1 MSGSGGADTSAGAS
15 SSPALQVIVLGSG
28 GGPVESNTT
37 AFLVRSTAEGWRRG
51 SIVALD
57 AGVMMSSI
65 TRIFEKTLPEGL
77 RAALTGSPSE
87 EGGDTPEP
95 SALSLPYT
103 LTSGP
108 FAGLEVPYASA
119 SANASFVQSALVDTY
134 LITHPHLDHIS
145 GFVINTAGLPGTRPK
160 RLAGLPS
167 TISAFKTHIFNNVI
181 WPNLSDENNGAGLVT
196 FMRLVE
202 GGSPAL
208 GDGEGRGYV
217 EISDGL
223 AVKIWGVSH
232 GHCIE
237 RHSHRG
243 SGTNTRFGS
252 MDASSAPLN
261 AGIMS
266 PRLSAHQPPSSSPL
280 VPQTLHHHQQLNHPP
295 PLQQQQQQT
304 PQQQQQAAAP
314 GPSQQPSQ
322 QPPQSQQATP
332 LLGPQRRDS
341 LALLSGGGSVA
352 AQARRASLGMLLP
365 QASQGE
371 SICVYDSSAYFIR
384 DVKTGREVLMFG
396 DVEPDSISLSPR
408 NGLIWQEAAP
418 KIAAGN
424 LAAIFV
430 ECSYDDSQPLDR
442 LYGHLTPRFVA
453 EEMANLA
460 AEVAHARIVYQQQ
473 QEQQK
478 QQQRERDRDG
488 RKRKRYGGDDDRM
501 SISNTSRTAS
511 HSRRKT
517 EALETQTTTTAGE
530 GSTAEAA
537 AVEAIVTELAAAAEP
552 VLEAPI
558 LPEDPVSPRTVK
570 PVRMAIATSAEVA
583 EVVVPP
589 PVPLE
594 ESSSAD
600 ILQPEVH
607 HPATPATHLS
617 LTEPDPS
624 QPSLDDEVLQAP
636 STAPTSIPDVSAS
649 VMGTGEVT
657 EQPQPLPLR
666 GLKVVII
673 HIKEKLRDGPPAG
686 EIILEQLR
694 EHEERNPLG
703 CEYIISY
710 AGQSLFF

>member
-1 MSGSGGADTSAGAS
+1 M
-15 SSPALQVIVLGSG
+15 
-28 GGPVESNTT
+28 ESNTT

-51 SIVALD
+51 SIIALD
-57 AGVMMSSI
+57 AGVLLSSI
-65 TRIFEKTLPEGL
+65 TRIFEQSLPEGL
-77 RAALTGSPSE
+77 TAAATGSPSE

-95 SALSLPYT
+95 SPLSLPYT
-103 LTSGP
+103 LTTGP

-119 SANASFVQSALVDTY
+119 AANASFVQSALVDTY

-252 MDASSAPLN
+252 MDASSGPLN
-261 AGIMS
+261 AGILS
-266 PRLSAHQPPSSSPL
+266 PRLTAHQPPSSSPL
-280 VPQTLHHHQQLNHPP
+280 VPQS
-295 PLQQQQQQT
+295 LQQQQQQQQQQ
-304 PQQQQQAAAP
+304 PHQQQQQVPPLP
-314 GPSQQPSQ
+314 GQQPAP
-322 QPPQSQQATP
+322 PPQSQQATP

-352 AQARRASLGMLLP
+352 AARRGSLGVLLP
-365 QASQGE
+365 QVSQGE
-371 SICVYDSSAYFIR
+371 SICVYDSSAYFVR

-408 NGLIWQEAAP
+408 NSLIWQEAAP

-442 LYGHLTPRFVA
+442 LYGHLTPQFVA

-460 AEVAHARIVYQQQ
+460 AEVAHARIAYQLQQ
-473 QEQQK
+473 AELQEQQK
-478 QQQRERDRDG
+478 QQQRDRDRDG
-488 RKRKRYGGDDDRM
+488 RKRKRYAGDDDRM

-517 EALETQTTTTAGE
+517 EALETATGESSTATAGVEVIATELTTT
-530 GSTAEAA
+530 
-537 AVEAIVTELAAAAEP
+537 EAIVD
-552 VLEAPI
+552 APP
-558 LPEDPVSPRTVK
+558 LLEDPVSPRTVK
-570 PVRMAIATSAEVA
+570 PVRMAIAPSAEGYGIA
-583 EVVVPP
+583 VPP
-589 PVPLE
+589 VAPLE
-594 ESSSAD
+594 ESSD
-600 ILQPEVH
+600 VLQSELH
-607 HPATPATHLS
+607 HAATPATHLS
-617 LTEPDPS
+617 LTDPDPS
-624 QPSLDDEVLQAP
+624 LPSLDDEVLQAP
-636 STAPTSIPDVSAS
+636 STAATSIPDVAAS
-649 VMGTGEVT
+649 VLDAAA
-657 EQPQPLPLR
+657 EQPQPLPLH

-686 EIILEQLR
+686 EIILDQLR

>member
-1 MSGSGGADTSAGAS
+1 MSGSGGADVSAGAP

-51 SIVALD
+51 SLVALD

-65 TRIFEKTLPEGL
+65 TRILEQSLPAGL
-77 RAALTGSPSE
+77 CAAACSPSAPSEGPSAAGE
-87 EGGDTPEP
+87 EGSSPEP
-95 SALSLPYT
+95 SPFSLPYT
-103 LTSGP
+103 LTTGP

-119 SANASFVQSALVDTY
+119 SANASFVQSALVETY
-134 LITHPHLDHIS
+134 LITHPHLDHIA

-243 SGTNTRFGS
+243 SGTSTRFGS
-252 MDASSAPLN
+252 MDAGSGPLN
-261 AGIMS
+261 AGILS
-266 PRLSAHQPPSSSPL
+266 PRLGAHQPPSSSPL
-280 VPQTLHHHQQLNHPP
+280 VPHGH
-295 PLQQQQQQT
+295 QQQQQQ
-304 PQQQQQAAAP
+304 QQQQPQLP
-314 GPSQQPSQ
+314 PVPTQIPIL
-322 QPPQSQQATP
+322 PPQSQQATP
-332 LLGPQRRDS
+332 MLGPQRRDS
-341 LALLSGGGSVA
+341 LALLSSGGSVA
-352 AQARRASLGMLLP
+352 AAGRGSLGGVLLP
-365 QASQGE
+365 QASPGE

-396 DVEPDSISLSPR
+396 DVEPDSVSLSPR
-408 NGLIWQEAAP
+408 NALIWQEAAP

-430 ECSYDDSQPLDR
+430 ECSYDDAQPLDR
-442 LYGHLTPRFVA
+442 LYGHLTPKFVA

-460 AEVAHARIVYQQQ
+460 AEVAHARIVYKQQQ
-473 QEQQK
+473 AELQEQQQK
-478 QQQRERDRDG
+478 QQRDRDRDRDG
-488 RKRKRYGGDDDRM
+488 RKRKRYAGDDDRM
-501 SISNTSRTAS
+501 SISNTSRTGS

-517 EALETQTTTTAGE
+517 EAVAETSAGE
-530 GSTAEAA
+530 SSKSA
-537 AVEAIVTELAAAAEP
+537 TES
-552 VLEAPI
+552 APTMDAP
-558 LPEDPVSPRTVK
+558 LEDPVSPRTVK
-570 PVRMAIATSAEVA
+570 PARVAIATSAEGGVP
-583 EVVVPP
+583 VPP
-589 PVPLE
+589 VEPPVLE
-594 ESSSAD
+594 
-600 ILQPEVH
+600 PEVAH
-607 HPATPATHLS
+607 AAATPATHPS
-617 LTEPDPS
+617 LTDPDVDPS
-624 QPSLDDEVLQAP
+624 LPSLDDEGVGAP
-636 STAPTSIPDVSAS
+636 STAPTSIPDVVPPALD
-649 VMGTGEVT
+649 VADE
-657 EQPQPLPLR
+657 PLPLR

-686 EIILEQLR
+686 EIILDQLR

-703 CEYIISY
+703 CEYVISY
-710 AGQSLFF
+710 AGQSLYF

>member
-1 MSGSGGADTSAGAS
+1 MHRDSKNTMSGSGGADASAGAS

-51 SIVALD
+51 SIIALD
-57 AGVMMSSI
+57 AGVLMSSI
-65 TRIFEKTLPEGL
+65 TRIFEQSLPEGL
-77 RAALTGSPSE
+77 TAVATDSPSE

-95 SALSLPYT
+95 SPLSLPYT
-103 LTSGP
+103 LTTGP
-108 FAGLEVPYASA
+108 FAGLEVPHASA
-119 SANASFVQSALVDTY
+119 AANASFVQSALVDTY

-252 MDASSAPLN
+252 MDASSGSLN
-261 AGIMS
+261 AGILS
-266 PRLSAHQPPSSSPL
+266 PRLTAHQPPSSSPL
-280 VPQTLHHHQQLNHPP
+280 VPQSLQQQQH
-295 PLQQQQQQT
+295 QQQQQQ
-304 PQQQQQAAAP
+304 PQQQRQASPLP
-314 GPSQQPSQ
+314 GQQPV
-322 QPPQSQQATP
+322 PPLHSQQATP

-341 LALLSGGGSVA
+341 LALLSSGGSVA
-352 AQARRASLGMLLP
+352 AARRSSLGVTLP
-365 QASQGE
+365 QASPGE

-396 DVEPDSISLSPR
+396 DVEPDSVSLSPR

-460 AEVAHARIVYQQQ
+460 AEVAHARIAYQQQ
-473 QEQQK
+473 QAELQEHQK
-478 QQQRERDRDG
+478 QHQRDRERDG
-488 RKRKRYGGDDDRM
+488 RKRKRYAGDDDRM

-511 HSRRKT
+511 HNRRKT
-517 EALETQTTTTAGE
+517 EALETAAGE
-530 GSTAEAA
+530 SSTAAVAA
-537 AVEAIVTELAAAAEP
+537 EVIAAELTTAEP
-552 VLEAPI
+552 VVDAL
-558 LPEDPVSPRTVK
+558 LLSEDPVSPRTVK
-570 PVRMAIATSAEVA
+570 PVRMAIAPSAEGSGVA
-583 EVVVPP
+583 IPP
-589 PVPLE
+589 AVPLE
-594 ESSSAD
+594 ESGD
-600 ILQPEVH
+600 VLQPELH
-607 HPATPATHLS
+607 HAATPATHLS

-624 QPSLDDEVLQAP
+624 LPSLDDEILP
-636 STAPTSIPDVSAS
+636 STAPTSIPDVAAS
-649 VMGTGEVT
+649 VLDAAA
-657 EQPQPLPLR
+657 EQTQTLPLR

-673 HIKEKLRDGPPAG
+673 HIKEKLRDGPSAG
-686 EIILEQLR
+686 EIILDQLR
-694 EHEERNPLG
+694 EHEEQNPLG